1 VRFTPYPHEDVGE
14 LIALSDPALYLFSSD
29 YPHREGGRA
38 PVERFDA
45 WLAGTDAADRD
56 RFYFTNG
63 ADLFA

>member
-1 VRFTPYPHEDVGE
+1 VGE

-56 RFYFTNG
+56 RFYFANG